1 MVRIPTCIT
10 IFLLLFTKAANA
22 GYWVS
27 SFTDSASQYRIIRE
41 SKTSSIEQLML
52 LQLGDTVIIDDPDG
66 QVVLVNERNE
76 HRILT
81 AGDSPFVVAES
92 GSPSQL
98 LINVRDWVASWWST
112 RGNQSTST
120 MAAVSKGGLEPEISG
135 AMSGLNFPLSG
146 PRHLHLVWSGGLPPF
161 DVRLTSESG
170 ESMGYLTGVTDYA
183 ISFPDVE
190 LQSGQHY
197 FFHVASG
204 DSRIV
209 LDVMAVDGEQL
220 PKPAAAILNLDV
232 PDKVR
237 FGYLAM
243 LLSTQWHWRFEALQL
258 AHEFELS
265 RLKLDLL
272 AGDFPESGITEL
284 SPIPDLLDTD
294 QH

>member
-1 MVRIPTCIT
+1 MYRIPTCVT

-27 SFTDSASQYRIIRE
+27 SFTESASQYRIIRE
-41 SKTSSIEQLML
+41 SETISIEQLML
-52 LQLGDTVIIDDPDG
+52 LQSGDTVIIDDPDG

-76 HRILT
+76 QRILT
-81 AGDSPFVVAES
+81 AGDSPFEVAES
-92 GSPSQL
+92 GPPPQL

-112 RGNQSTST
+112 RGNQNTST
-120 MAAVSKGGLEPEISG
+120 MAAVSKSGLEPAISG
-135 AMSGLNFPLSG
+135 ARSGLNFLLSG
-146 PRHLHLVWSGGLPPF
+146 RRDLHLVWSGGLPPF

-170 ESMGYLTGVTDYA
+170 ESLGHLTGVTDYA
-183 ISFPDVE
+183 RSLPQVE

-204 DSRIV
+204 DARSV
-209 LDVMAVDGEQL
+209 LDVMAVDREQL

-243 LLSTQWHWRFEALQL
+243 LLSTQSHWRFEALQL
-258 AHEFELS
+258 AHEFKLS
-265 RLKLDLL
+265 RLELDLL
-272 AGDFPESGITEL
+272 AGGFPESGITES

-294 QH
+294 